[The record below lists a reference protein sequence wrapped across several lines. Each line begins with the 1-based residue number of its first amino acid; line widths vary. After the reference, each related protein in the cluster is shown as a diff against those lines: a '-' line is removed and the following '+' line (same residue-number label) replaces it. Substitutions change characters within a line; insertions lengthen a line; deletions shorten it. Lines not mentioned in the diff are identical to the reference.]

1 MKSKYL
7 SWKDL
12 LIVLPVAFGLGA
24 LFALSQLGNWLTGF
38 LGFSVLLFL
47 GLLSLVSS
55 VRWASGGKTLAWIV
69 GLAFILRL
77 GGGVATYMLLPL
89 YGYSD
94 ADDQAG
100 YVFTDAHRRDD
111 QAWELASSERPILEA
126 FSSKYSSDQYGGLL
140 ALSALVYRYLS
151 PDAQR
156 PLMLIL
162 LSALVAA
169 LGVPFLWRAVKQA
182 FGEKVA
188 WASTWIFAL
197 YPDSVLLGG
206 SAMREPY
213 LLTCS
218 AFALWGFVDLFHRT
232 KRSVVLQPEGASTLD
247 LPGKSPG
254 AHLPGKQMR
263 FATLAH
269 ALSRAAAHLPRVQ
282 VPGSAGEQI
291 GSAGEGRSVWF
302 WLGLG
307 LLGML
312 LVSPVVALVT
322 LIIFAGWILFT
333 SERGNI
339 SWRTVLL
346 LGIIFVVG
354 LFFLS
359 SSLNRSGEF
368 DTTSPL
374 HVINDWLRLAVK
386 WDAYQLERESGWVQK
401 LFDEMPEWMRL
412 PFIAIYGTLQ
422 PVLPAALVAPT
433 KLIWKIIYIA
443 RSLGWYALLPM
454 LILSFVAAAGEGSRR
469 TRNLVMWL
477 SLLAWIW
484 ILLAALRAGGDQWDN
499 PRYRTILFLWQS
511 MIAGYVWVW
520 WCETH
525 NVWFTRVV
533 ACEVAFLL
541 IFTQWYASRY
551 FHWGGQVPF
560 AAMIALILGLWGV
573 ILGIGWWQDKKRA

>member
-7 SWKDL
+7 DLKDL
-12 LIVLPVAFGLGA
+12 VYIGPVSLGLST
-24 LFALSQLGNWLTGF
+24 LLALSQAGNWLTGF
-38 LGFSVLLFL
+38 LGFSVLVFL
-47 GLLSLVSS
+47 GLSALVSS
-55 VRWASGGKTLAWIV
+55 VRWASGGKILAWIV
-69 GLAFILRL
+69 GLAFVLRL
-77 GGGVATYMLLPL
+77 AGGVATYMLLPI

-111 QAWELASSERPILEA
+111 QAWELASSERPILDA
-126 FSSKYSSDQYGGLL
+126 FSSKYASDQYGGLL
-140 ALSALVYRYLS
+140 TLSAFVYRYLS
-151 PDAQR
+151 PDTQR

-169 LGVPFLWRAVKQA
+169 LGVPFLWRAANQA

-213 LLTCS
+213 LMTFS
-218 AFALWGFVDLFHRT
+218 AFALWGFVDGFHRAE
-232 KRSVVLQPEGASTLD
+232 RSEPLGEHSRHSPAWSETT
-247 LPGKSPG
+247 PG
-254 AHLPGKQMR
+254 AGVHLAQ
-263 FATLAH
+263 
-269 ALSRAAAHLPRVQ
+269 VQ
-282 VPGSAGEQI
+282 VSGWS
-291 GSAGEGRSVWF
+291 

-339 SWRTVLL
+339 SWKTVLI
-346 LGIIFVVG
+346 LGIIFVAG

-368 DTTSPL
+368 DSTSPL

-422 PVLPAALVAPT
+422 DVLPAALIVPT
-433 KLIWKIIYIA
+433 EFIWKVIYVA
-443 RSLGWYALLPM
+443 RSLGWYLLLPM
-454 LILSFVAAAGEGSRR
+454 LVLAFVAAAGERSGKL
-469 TRNLVMWL
+469 RNLWMWL
-477 SLLAWIW
+477 SLLVWIW
-484 ILLAALRAGGDQWDN
+484 ILLAALRAGGDKWDN

-511 MIAGYVWVW
+511 IVAGYVWVW
-520 WCETH
+520 WRETRSF
-525 NVWFTRVV
+525 WFRRVL
-533 ACEVAFLL
+533 ACEVVFLL
-541 IFTQWYASRY
+541 VFTQWYGSRY
-551 FHWGGQVPF
+551 LYWGGQLPF
-560 AAMIALILGLWGV
+560 AVMVAVIVGLWMV

>member
-12 LIVLPVAFGLGA
+12 LLLLPAAFGLGA

-55 VRWASGGKTLAWIV
+55 VRWASGGKTLVWIV

-111 QAWELASSERPILEA
+111 QAWELASSERLILEA

-188 WASTWIFAL
+188 WASTWIFVL

-213 LLTCS
+213 LLICS
-218 AFALWGFVDLFHRT
+218 AFALWGFVNLFHGAERNFAL
-232 KRSVVLQPEGASTLD
+232 RPEEVSTLD
-247 LPGKSPG
+247 LPSKSPG
-254 AHLPGKQMR
+254 AQEQVR
-263 FATLAH
+263 FAK
-269 ALSRAAAHLPRVQ
+269 
-282 VPGSAGEQI
+282 QI

-346 LGIIFVVG
+346 LGIIFVAG

-368 DTTSPL
+368 DATSPL

-386 WDAYQLERESGWVQK
+386 WDAYQLQRESGWVQK

-422 PVLPAALVAPT
+422 PVLPAALIAPT
-433 KLIWKIIYIA
+433 KFIWKIIYVM
-443 RSLGWYALLPM
+443 RSLGWYVLLPM
-454 LILSFVAAAGEGSRR
+454 LILSFVAAAGEESRR

-525 NVWFTRVV
+525 NVWFVRVV

-560 AAMIALILGLWGV
+560 AVMIALILGLWGV

>member
-7 SWKDL
+7 SLKDL
-12 LIVLPVAFGLGA
+12 LFVAPVSLGLSI
-24 LFALSQLGNWLTGF
+24 LLSLSQPGDWRTGF
-38 LGFSVLLFL
+38 LGFSILLFF
-47 GLLSLVSS
+47 GLLALVWSA
-55 VRWASGGKTLAWIV
+55 RWASGGKILAWIV
-69 GLAFILRL
+69 GLALVLRL
-77 GGGVATYMLLPL
+77 AGGVATYMLLPIH
-89 YGYSD
+89 GYSD

-111 QAWELASSERPILEA
+111 QAWELASSERPILDA
-126 FSSKYSSDQYGGLL
+126 FSSKYASDQYGGLL
-140 ALSALVYRYLS
+140 ALSAFVYRYLS

-156 PLMLIL
+156 PLMLIV

-169 LGVPFLWRAVKQA
+169 LGVPFLWRAVNQA

-213 LLTCS
+213 LMTFS
-218 AFALWGFVDLFHRT
+218 AFALWGFVDRFHRVPE
-232 KRSVVLQPEGASTLD
+232 KSSGLRERSVTQRPEKLLTPD
-247 LPGKSPG
+247 LLSKSPG
-254 AHLPGKQMR
+254 AHS
-263 FATLAH
+263 LAPPVICP
-269 ALSRAAAHLPRVQ
+269 ANQAGVPWVWSPTM
-282 VPGSAGEQI
+282 PGSAGEDR
-291 GSAGEGRSVWF
+291 SAFF

-322 LIIFAGWILFT
+322 LTIFAGWVLFT

-339 SWRTVLL
+339 SWKTVLI
-346 LGIIFVVG
+346 LGIVFVAG

-368 DTTSPL
+368 DSASPL

-401 LFDEMPEWMRL
+401 LFDEMPGWMRL

-422 PVLPAALVAPT
+422 DVLPAALIVPT
-433 KLIWKIIYIA
+433 KFIWKVIYVA
-443 RSLGWYALLPM
+443 RSLGWYLVLPM
-454 LILSFVAAAGEGSRR
+454 LILSFVAASGPASGRM
-469 TRNLVMWL
+469 RNLWMWL
-477 SLLAWIW
+477 SLLVWIW
-484 ILLAALRAGGDQWDN
+484 ILLAALRAGGDKWDN

-511 MIAGYVWVW
+511 MVAGYAWVW
-520 WCETH
+520 WRETR
-525 NVWFTRVV
+525 NIWFTCVV
-533 ACEVAFLL
+533 ACEVVFLL
-541 IFTQWYASRY
+541 VFTQWYGSRY
-551 FHWGGQVPF
+551 LYWGGQLPF
-560 AAMIALILGLWGV
+560 PAMVSLIVGLWMI
-573 ILGIGWWQDKKRA
+573 ILGIGWWQAKKRA

>member
-7 SWKDL
+7 SLKDL
-12 LIVLPVAFGLGA
+12 LVVIPASLGLGI
-24 LFALSQLGNWLTGF
+24 LLSLSQPGNWLTGF
-38 LGFSVLLFL
+38 LGFSLLLFL
-47 GLLSLVSS
+47 GLLALVWS
-55 VRWASGGKTLAWIV
+55 VRWTEGGKTLAWIV
-69 GLAFILRL
+69 GLALVLRL
-77 GGGVATYMLLPL
+77 AGGVATYILLPV
-89 YGYSD
+89 YGYDD

-111 QAWELASSERPILEA
+111 QAWELASSERPILDA
-126 FSSKYSSDQYGGLL
+126 FSRKYASDQYGGLL
-140 ALSALVYRYLS
+140 ALSAFVYRYLS

-169 LGVPFLWRAVKQA
+169 LGIPFLWRAVNGA

-188 WASTWIFAL
+188 WASAWIFAL

-213 LLTCS
+213 LMTFS
-218 AFALWGFVDLFHRT
+218 ALALWGFVN
-232 KRSVVLQPEGASTLD
+232 SGVQEQAAI
-247 LPGKSPG
+247 KSSDTYSNARPSD
-254 AHLPGKQMR
+254 
-263 FATLAH
+263 
-269 ALSRAAAHLPRVQ
+269 SRAVAF
-282 VPGSAGEQI
+282 I
-291 GSAGEGRSVWF
+291 

-322 LIIFAGWILFT
+322 LIIFAGWMLFT

-339 SWRTVLL
+339 SWKTVLI
-346 LGIIFVVG
+346 LGIIFLAG

-368 DTTSPL
+368 DATSPL

-422 PVLPAALVAPT
+422 DVLPAALIVPT
-433 KLIWKIIYIA
+433 KFIWKVIYVA
-443 RSLGWYALLPM
+443 RSLGWYLLLPM
-454 LILSFVAAAGEGSRR
+454 LILSFAAAAGQPAGRR
-469 TRNLVMWL
+469 RNLWMWL
-477 SLLAWIW
+477 SLLVWTW
-484 ILLAALRAGGDQWDN
+484 ILLAALRAGGDKWDN

-511 MIAGYVWVW
+511 VIAGHVWVW
-520 WCETH
+520 WRETRSI
-525 NVWFTRVV
+525 WLTCVV
-533 ACEVAFLL
+533 AGEVVFLL
-541 IFTQWYASRY
+541 VFTQWYGSRY
-551 FHWGGQVPF
+551 LYWGGQLPF
-560 AAMIALILGLWGV
+560 AIMVSLIAGLWMVIVGV
-573 ILGIGWWQDKKRA
+573 GWWQVKKRA

>member
-7 SWKDL
+7 SRKDL
-12 LIVLPVAFGLGA
+12 LLVLPVAFGLGA

-55 VRWASGGKTLAWIV
+55 VRWASGGNTLVWIV

-111 QAWELASSERPILEA
+111 QAWELASSERLILEA

-218 AFALWGFVDLFHRT
+218 AFALWGFVNLFHGAERNFAL
-232 KRSVVLQPEGASTLD
+232 RPEEVSTLD
-247 LPGKSPG
+247 SPSKSPG
-254 AHLPGKQMR
+254 AQEQVR
-263 FATLAH
+263 FAK
-269 ALSRAAAHLPRVQ
+269 
-282 VPGSAGEQI
+282 QI

-333 SERGNI
+333 SERRNI

-346 LGIIFVVG
+346 LGIIFVAG

-368 DTTSPL
+368 DATSPL

-386 WDAYQLERESGWVQK
+386 WDAYQLQRESGWVQK

-433 KLIWKIIYIA
+433 KLIWKMIYIA
-443 RSLGWYALLPM
+443 RSLGWYVLLPM
-454 LILSFVAAAGEGSRR
+454 LILSLVAAAGEESRR

-525 NVWFTRVV
+525 NVWFVRVV

-560 AAMIALILGLWGV
+560 AVMIALILGLWGV

>member
-12 LIVLPVAFGLGA
+12 LLVLPVAFGLGA
-24 LFALSQLGNWLTGF
+24 VFALSQPGNWLTSF
-38 LGFSVLLFL
+38 LGFSVLLVL

-69 GLAFILRL
+69 GLAFILRI
-77 GGGVATYMLLPL
+77 GGGVATYMWLPL

-182 FGEKVA
+182 FGERVA

-218 AFALWGFVDLFHRT
+218 AFALWGFVDAFHHAA
-232 KRSVVLQPEGASTLD
+232 RSFVRRPEEVS
-247 LPGKSPG
+247 K
-254 AHLPGKQMR
+254 
-263 FATLAH
+263 
-269 ALSRAAAHLPRVQ
+269 
-282 VPGSAGEQI
+282 
-291 GSAGEGRSVWF
+291 GRSAWF
-302 WLGLG
+302 WLGSG

-312 LVSPVVALVT
+312 LVSPVVVLVT
-322 LIIFAGWILFT
+322 LIIFSGWILFT
-333 SERGNI
+333 SEHGNI
-339 SWRTVLL
+339 SWKIVLL
-346 LGIIFVVG
+346 LGIIFVAG

-368 DTTSPL
+368 DATSPL

-386 WDAYQLERESGWVQK
+386 WDAYQLQRESGWVQK

-433 KLIWKIIYIA
+433 KFIWKIIYVA

-454 LILSFVAAAGEGSRR
+454 LILSFVAAAGEGSRKM
-469 TRNLVMWL
+469 RNFWMWL

-499 PRYRTILFLWQS
+499 PRYRAILFLWQS

-520 WCETH
+520 WYETH
-525 NVWFTRVV
+525 NFWFVRVV

-560 AAMIALILGLWGV
+560 AVMIALILGLWGV

>member
-1 MKSKYL
+1 MKSKYPAL
-7 SWKDL
+7 KDL
-12 LIVLPVAFGLGA
+12 VYIVLVSLGLGA
-24 LFALSQLGNWLTGF
+24 LLALSQAGNWLIGF

-47 GLLSLVSS
+47 GLSALVLS
-55 VRWASGGKTLAWIV
+55 VRWASGGKLLAWIV
-69 GLAFILRL
+69 GLAFVLRL
-77 GGGVATYMLLPL
+77 AGGVATYLLLPI
-89 YGYSD
+89 YGYTD

-111 QAWELASSERPILEA
+111 QAWELASSERPILDA
-126 FSSKYSSDQYGGLL
+126 FNSKYASDQYGGLL
-140 ALSALVYRYLS
+140 ALSAFVYRYLS
-151 PDAQR
+151 PDTQR

-169 LGVPFLWRAVKQA
+169 LGVPFLWWAVNQA

-213 LLTCS
+213 LMTFS
-218 AFALWGFVDLFHRT
+218 AFALWGFVDGFHRVPE
-232 KRSVVLQPEGASTLD
+232 KSSGLREWSEPLGERSRHSPA
-247 LPGKSPG
+247 PAPG
-254 AHLPGKQMR
+254 AGVHLAQ
-263 FATLAH
+263 
-269 ALSRAAAHLPRVQ
+269 VQ
-282 VPGSAGEQI
+282 VSGWS
-291 GSAGEGRSVWF
+291 

-339 SWRTVLL
+339 SWKTVLI
-346 LGIIFVVG
+346 LGIIFVAG

-368 DTTSPL
+368 DATSPL

-412 PFIAIYGTLQ
+412 PFIAIYGILQ
-422 PVLPAALVAPT
+422 DVLPAALIVPT
-433 KLIWKIIYIA
+433 KFIWKVIYVA
-443 RSLGWYALLPM
+443 RSLGWYLLLPM
-454 LILSFVAAAGEGSRR
+454 LILSFVAAAGEESR
-469 TRNLVMWL
+469 TRRNLWIWL
-477 SLLAWIW
+477 SLLVWIW
-484 ILLAALRAGGDQWDN
+484 ILFAALRGGGDKWDN

-511 MIAGYVWVW
+511 IVAGYVWVW
-520 WCETH
+520 WRETRSF
-525 NVWFTRVV
+525 WFTRVI
-533 ACEVAFLL
+533 ACEVVFLL
-541 IFTQWYASRY
+541 VFTQWYGSRY
-551 FHWGGQVPF
+551 LYWGGQLPF
-560 AAMIALILGLWGV
+560 AVMVAVIVGLWMI
-573 ILGIGWWQDKKRA
+573 ILGIGWWRDQKRA

>member
-12 LIVLPVAFGLGA
+12 LLLLPAAFGLGA
-24 LFALSQLGNWLTGF
+24 LFALSQLGNWLIGF

-111 QAWELASSERPILEA
+111 QAWELASSERLILEA

-218 AFALWGFVDLFHRT
+218 AFALWGFVNLFHGAERNFAL
-232 KRSVVLQPEGASTLD
+232 RPEEVSTLD
-247 LPGKSPG
+247 LPSKSPG
-254 AHLPGKQMR
+254 AQEQVR
-263 FATLAH
+263 FAK
-269 ALSRAAAHLPRVQ
+269 
-282 VPGSAGEQI
+282 QI

-333 SERGNI
+333 SERRNI
-339 SWRTVLL
+339 SWRIVLL
-346 LGIIFVVG
+346 LGIIFVAG

-359 SSLNRSGEF
+359 ASLNRSGEF
-368 DTTSPL
+368 DATSPL

-386 WDAYQLERESGWVQK
+386 WDAYQLQRESGWVQK

-433 KLIWKIIYIA
+433 KLIWKMIYIA
-443 RSLGWYALLPM
+443 RSLGWYVLLPM
-454 LILSFVAAAGEGSRR
+454 LILSLVAAAGEESRR

-525 NVWFTRVV
+525 NVWFVRVV

-560 AAMIALILGLWGV
+560 AVMIALILGLWGV

>member
-12 LIVLPVAFGLGA
+12 LLLLPAAFGLGA
-24 LFALSQLGNWLTGF
+24 LFALSQLGNWLIGF

-188 WASTWIFAL
+188 WASAWIFAL

-218 AFALWGFVDLFHRT
+218 AFALWGFVNLFHGAERNFAL
-232 KRSVVLQPEGASTLD
+232 RPEEVSTLD
-247 LPGKSPG
+247 SPSKSPG
-254 AHLPGKQMR
+254 AQEQVR
-263 FATLAH
+263 FA
-269 ALSRAAAHLPRVQ
+269 RR
-282 VPGSAGEQI
+282 I

-333 SERGNI
+333 SERRNI

-346 LGIIFVVG
+346 LGIIFVAG

-368 DTTSPL
+368 DATSPL

-386 WDAYQLERESGWVQK
+386 WDAYQLQRESGWVQK

-433 KLIWKIIYIA
+433 KLIWKMIYIA
-443 RSLGWYALLPM
+443 RSLGWYVLLPM
-454 LILSFVAAAGEGSRR
+454 LILSLVAAAGEESRR

-520 WCETH
+520 WYETH
-525 NVWFTRVV
+525 NAWFVRVV

-551 FHWGGQVPF
+551 FHWGGQMPF
-560 AAMIALILGLWGV
+560 AVMIALILGLWGV

>member
-1 MKSKYL
+1 MKSRYL
-7 SWKDL
+7 SLKDL
-12 LIVLPVAFGLGA
+12 LFIVSISLGLGG
-24 LFALSQLGNWLTGF
+24 LFAFIQTGNWLTGF
-38 LGFSVLLFL
+38 LGFSLLLFL
-47 GLLSLVSS
+47 GLLALVSS
-55 VRWASGGKTLAWIV
+55 VRWAPGGKTLAWIV

-77 GGGVATYMLLPL
+77 GGGVATYMLLPV

-94 ADDQAG
+94 TDDQKG

-111 QAWELASSERPILEA
+111 QAWELASSERPILDA
-126 FSSKYSSDQYGGLL
+126 FSSKYASDQYGGLL
-140 ALSALVYRYLS
+140 ALSAFVYRYLS

-162 LSALVAA
+162 LSAIVAA
-169 LGVPFLWRAVKQA
+169 LGIPFLWRAVNQS

-213 LLTCS
+213 LMTFS
-218 AFALWGFVDLFHRT
+218 AFALWGFVNSGVQELAPVKSHD
-232 KRSVVLQPEGASTLD
+232 KNSD
-247 LPGKSPG
+247 GKPSD
-254 AHLPGKQMR
+254 
-263 FATLAH
+263 
-269 ALSRAAAHLPRVQ
+269 SRAISL
-282 VPGSAGEQI
+282 
-291 GSAGEGRSVWF
+291 F

-322 LIIFAGWILFT
+322 LIIFAGWMFFT

-339 SWRTVLL
+339 SWKTIIILV
-346 LGIIFVVG
+346 IIFVAG

-368 DTTSPL
+368 DAASPL

-422 PVLPAALVAPT
+422 DVLPAALIVPT
-433 KLIWKIIYIA
+433 IFIWKVIYVA
-443 RSLGWYALLPM
+443 RSLGWYLLLPM
-454 LILSFVAAAGEGSRR
+454 LILSFVAAAGQASGR
-469 TRNLVMWL
+469 TRNLWMWL
-477 SLLAWIW
+477 SLLVWIW
-484 ILLAALRAGGDQWDN
+484 ILLSALRAGGDKWDN
-499 PRYRTILFLWQS
+499 PRYRTILFLWQ
-511 MIAGYVWVW
+511 ALTGGYVWVW
-520 WCETH
+520 WRETS
-525 NVWFTRVV
+525 NIWFKCVV
-533 ACEVAFLL
+533 ACEVVFLL
-541 IFTQWYASRY
+541 VFTQWYGSRY
-551 FHWGGQVPF
+551 LYWGGQLQF
-560 AAMIALILGLWGV
+560 AVMISLIVGLWII
-573 ILGIGWWQDKKRA
+573 ILGIGWWLDKKRA

>member
-38 LGFSVLLFL
+38 LGFSVLLVL

-55 VRWASGGKTLAWIV
+55 VHWASGGKTLAWIV

-188 WASTWIFAL
+188 WASTWIFVL

-218 AFALWGFVDLFHRT
+218 AFALWGFVNLFHGAERNFAL
-232 KRSVVLQPEGASTLD
+232 RPEEVSTLD
-247 LPGKSPG
+247 LPSKSPG
-254 AHLPGKQMR
+254 AQEQVR
-263 FATLAH
+263 FAK
-269 ALSRAAAHLPRVQ
+269 
-282 VPGSAGEQI
+282 QI

-333 SERGNI
+333 SERRNI
-339 SWRTVLL
+339 SWRIVLL
-346 LGIIFVVG
+346 LGIIFVAG

-368 DTTSPL
+368 DATSPL

-386 WDAYQLERESGWVQK
+386 WDAYQLQRESGWVQK

-433 KLIWKIIYIA
+433 KLIWKMIYIA
-443 RSLGWYALLPM
+443 RSLGWYVLLPM
-454 LILSFVAAAGEGSRR
+454 LILSLVAAAGEESRR

-484 ILLAALRAGGDQWDN
+484 ILL
-499 PRYRTILFLWQS
+499 
-511 MIAGYVWVW
+511 
-520 WCETH
+520 
-525 NVWFTRVV
+525 
-533 ACEVAFLL
+533 LL
-541 IFTQWYASRY
+541 IVAAGLVYY
-551 FHWGGQVPF
+551 FF
-560 AAMIALILGLWGV
+560 FMN
-573 ILGIGWWQDKKRA
+573 R